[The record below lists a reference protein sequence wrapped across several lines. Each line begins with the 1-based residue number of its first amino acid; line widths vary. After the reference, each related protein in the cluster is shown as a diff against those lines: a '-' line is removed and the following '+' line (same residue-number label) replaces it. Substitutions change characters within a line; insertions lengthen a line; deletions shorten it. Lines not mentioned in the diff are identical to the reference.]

1 MPARGPSS
9 ALPTIRPMLL
19 ESGDLPDED
28 DRYLYEVKYDGWRSI
43 VYADKGALRVI
54 SRRGNDM
61 TLKLPELRPMAEK
74 LKRHRVILDG
84 ELVMFGE
91 RGKPDFTALSEK
103 MMGGGRG
110 QVCLMLFDI
119 VYERDELI
127 TALPLQE
134 RKRRLAELGLN
145 GDAWRTASYSVGNG
159 AALLAA
165 SREQQ
170 LEGLVAKRLDSR
182 YVPGRRSAHW
192 RKVKNFE
199 QREVAIGG
207 WLAHSDGTYG
217 VLVGD
222 ERQGRLEFA
231 GVVDI
236 GIGPKLIEVL
246 AAIELA
252 KTPFASGPLPKGA
265 RHCRPKVIADVQWLA
280 GADSLRHAR
289 LRAVRIA
296 D

>member
-1 MPARGPSS
+1 MRPRSPSS

-43 VYADKGALRVI
+43 VYADKGALRIV
-54 SRRGNDM
+54 SRRGNDL
-61 TLKLPELRPMAEK
+61 TPKLPELASMAAH

-84 ELVMFGE
+84 ELVIIGDH
-91 RGKPDFTALSEK
+91 GKPDFTALSEK
-103 MMGGGRG
+103 MLGGGRG

-119 VYERDELI
+119 LYQRDEVI
-127 TALPLQE
+127 TTLPLQE
-134 RKRRLAELGLN
+134 RKRRLADLELT
-145 GDAWRTASYSVGNG
+145 GDSWRTASYSVGNG

-165 SREQQ
+165 SREQN
-170 LEGLVAKRLDSR
+170 LEGLVAKRLDSK
-182 YVPGRRSAHW
+182 YSPGRRTAHW

-199 QREVAIGG
+199 HREVKIGG
-207 WLAHSDGTYG
+207 WLAHSDGTFG

-222 ERQGRLEFA
+222 ETDGRLDFA

-236 GIGPKLIEVL
+236 GIGPRLIEVL
-246 AAIELA
+246 STIEQPR
-252 KTPFASGPLPKGA
+252 TPFAPTALPKGTH
-265 RHCRPKVIADVQWLA
+265 HCLPRVIADIQWLA

-289 LRAVRIA
+289 LRAVRI

>member
-43 VYADKGALRVI
+43 VYADRGALRVI

-61 TLKLPELRPMAEK
+61 TVKLPELAAMAEK

-84 ELVMFGE
+84 ELVIFGE
-91 RGKPDFTALSEK
+91 HGKPDFTALSEK
-103 MMGGGRG
+103 MMGGGRR

-119 VYERDELI
+119 VYERDQLI
-127 TALPLQE
+127 TGLPLQE

-145 GDAWRTASYSVGNG
+145 GEAWRTASYSVGHG

-246 AAIELA
+246 AAIERP
-252 KTPFASGPLPKGA
+252 KTPFAGGPLPKGA
-265 RHCRPKVIADVQWLA
+265 RHCLPKVIAAVQWLA

-289 LRAVRIA
+289 LRGVRIA